1 MRFRAWIFF
10 CITLL
15 AAFLIGLS
23 LVFSSP
29 VLLVAGL
36 AFSPLLSPLTGTA
49 LGLVTG
55 SFRFAVRNLAALVV
69 AWILAFIAAWAS
81 AYLFSF
87 LPARGEYPPMPDL
100 FTAFVVVLASA
111 ALTWRFLR
119 GAPDA
124 WMPNLVVAY
133 GGLYPICA
141 AAGLM
146 AAGEGGAASFAW
158 LTWGIHTGLSL
169 LASIGTYLAF
179 GFRPSERN
187 VRAYAGMAAACV
199 IGLALI
205 AAWVGTAPAAAPA
218 PAPAAGTLEP
228 ILLPTASSTLTLRP
242 SLTLSPTIA
251 PLPSQTPKPSATLTP
266 TPTPIPAVVRGT
278 GGQGVFLRDAPGLDW
293 KENRLASGGGCGRS
307 ARTDGG
313 KRRHPVAPGPHGFGA
328 RRMDGAGILRHDDAG
343 PDPRVNKKPPGE
355 AAGRLSLS
363 VGRGPHKKIIKFKFR
378 LGTDVEEDPANPD
391 MALRQGAVSRRSV
404 SGGSPHLEVVEGN
417 FNRLPGFIERDP
429 DPDFARAGGGIQRV
443 IHLPAVDVHGEVL
456 PLGLYADDI
465 RFAAENPGRT
475 SP

>member
-1 MRFRAWIFF
+1 MTNPRPTISGESAPPVSPLRRRRTRSLLPFIGQDERDQALDDLAQRAFPRLDFF
-10 CITLL
+10 LCTLL

-55 SFRFAVRNLAALVV
+55 SFRFAVRKLAALVV

-87 LPARGEYPPMPDL
+87 LPARGEYPPMPDV
-100 FTAFVVVLASA
+100 FTALVVVLAA
-111 ALTWRFLR
+111 AILTWRFLR

-146 AAGEGGAASFAW
+146 AAGAGGAASAAW

-187 VRAYAGMAAACV
+187 VRAYAGMAAAGV

-218 PAPAAGTLEP
+218 VAPVAGTLEP
-228 ILLPTASSTLTLRP
+228 ILLPTASSTPTLRP
-242 SLTLSPTIA
+242 SLTPSPTISL
-251 PLPSQTPKPSATLTP
+251 LPSATLKPSPTLTLTP
-266 TPTPIPAVVRGT
+266 TPVPAVVRGT
-278 GGQGVFLRDAPGLDW
+278 G
-293 KENRLASGGGCGRS
+293 
-307 ARTDGG
+307 
-313 KRRHPVAPGPHGFGA
+313 
-328 RRMDGAGILRHDDAG
+328 
-343 PDPRVNKKPPGE
+343 
-355 AAGRLSLS
+355 
-363 VGRGPHKKIIKFKFR
+363 
-378 LGTDVEEDPANPD
+378 
-391 MALRQGAVSRRSV
+391 
-404 SGGSPHLEVVEGN
+404 
-417 FNRLPGFIERDP
+417 
-429 DPDFARAGGGIQRV
+429 
-443 IHLPAVDVHGEVL
+443 
-456 PLGLYADDI
+456 
-465 RFAAENPGRT
+465 AE
-475 SP
+475 